1 MPLIIGIILIV
12 FGGYMA
18 LFQRKQHADHMLEIQ
33 VQETKTIP
41 EVREALEA
49 MAPIDPNYR
58 EMVEVK
64 GVAQSE
70 QDVITPYSRE
80 KVAFYIAK
88 TVQVSETTETYTD
101 SDGNSRTR
109 TQKHYDTVSE
119 EESTAPLLLKD
130 QQGNEI
136 VIETNGTSKKLDLQ
150 KSFDRFDN
158 NRTAYDNRSYS
169 RYNNY
174 NVQPRGNSRI
184 QGYKKTEEVF
194 RLNAPLYALGE
205 AYMQDGRIYLG
216 PPRAKDM
223 PFIVTSKSEEQ
234 LIKEKKSS
242 QKIALFGGIAAIIVG
257 IIVIAAY
264 VLS

>member
-1 MPLIIGIILIV
+1 MQLIIGALLIA
-12 FGGYMA
+12 FGVYMA
-18 LFQRKQHADHMLEIQ
+18 FFQRKQHANHMLEIQ
-33 VQETKTIP
+33 AQETKTIP
-41 EVREALEA
+41 EVREALED

-64 GVAQSE
+64 GIAQSD
-70 QDVITPYSRE
+70 QPVTAPYSGE

-101 SDGNSRTR
+101 SNGNRRTR
-109 TQKHYDTVSE
+109 TRKHSDTMSE
-119 EESTAPLLLKD
+119 EESSAALLLKD
-130 QQGNEI
+130 QEGNEI

-158 NRTAYDNRSYS
+158 NYVPYNNRPYS
-169 RYNNY
+169 RYQNY
-174 NVQPRGNSRI
+174 TIASRGNSRI
-184 QGYKKTEEVF
+184 LGYKKTEEVF

-216 PPRAKDM
+216 PPKAADM

-242 QKIALFGGIAAIIVG
+242 KKIALFGGIAAIVVG
-257 IIVIAAY
+257 IIIIAAY
-264 VLS
+264 FI